1 MAIKQ
6 AAASSV
12 ADQFV
17 QKIERQNRKDKIIQL
32 VPVLV
37 LIGLFIIFS
46 IAAPGF
52 ATVENVVTMLGQT
65 ATPLAISLG
74 ITFVILLGCIDL
86 SVDGVMSLGGCV
98 VSMLVMNNM
107 NSMNM
112 GLFGIVISIAIGA
125 IIGLLV
131 GFIHIKARIPSF
143 MVSYGF
149 SGIAM
154 GAATA
159 ITGAVAPTIMDEGFR
174 NLALKSFLGIPFIAW
189 ISFAMFV
196 VAYILQE
203 YTAFGRYL
211 FAIGNDE
218 SIPKMTGVNISSVK
232 LKAFAWSGAMIG
244 LAGVLGAARLGM
256 GTILIGKNNLFP
268 AMTAVVLG
276 GTALTGGKGG
286 VLNTLLGVL
295 IVTELNNGLVLL
307 GVSPD
312 IQTGIQSLII
322 LAAVALSSVRGR
334 RVVSK

>member
-1 MAIKQ
+1 MAIKNAS
-6 AAASSV
+6 AASV

-32 VPVLV
+32 VPVCVLV
-37 LIGLFIIFS
+37 GLFVIFS

-52 ATVENVVTMLGQT
+52 ASIENVITMLGQT

-74 ITFVILLGCIDL
+74 ITFVILIGCIDL
-86 SVDGVMSLGGCV
+86 SVDGVMSLGGCA
-98 VSMLVMNNM
+98 VSMLVMNTM
-107 NSMNM
+107 NSMNL
-112 GLFGIVISIAIGA
+112 GVFGIVLTIGIGA
-125 IIGLLV
+125 LIGFLIGL
-131 GFIHIKARIPSF
+131 IHVKARIPSF
-143 MVSYGF
+143 MVSFGF

-159 ITGAVAPTIMDEGFR
+159 ITGAVAPNIMDEGFR
-174 NLALKSFLGIPFIAW
+174 NLALRSFLGIPYIAW
-189 ISFAMFV
+189 ISFIMFA

-218 SIPKMTGVNISSVK
+218 SIPKMTGVNITAVK
-232 LKAFAWSGAMIG
+232 LKAFIWSGAMIS

-256 GTILIGKNNLFP
+256 GTVLIGKNNLFP

-312 IQTGIQSLII
+312 IQTGIQSVII

>member
-6 AAASSV
+6 AAAQSV

-17 QKIERQNRKDKIIQL
+17 HKIEQQNRKDKIIQL

-37 LIGLFIIFS
+37 LIGLFIIF
-46 IAAPGF
+46 AVVAPGF
-52 ATVENVVTMLGQT
+52 ASVENVLTMLGQT

-74 ITFVILLGCIDL
+74 ITFVMLLGCIDL
-86 SVDGVMSLGGCV
+86 SVDGVMSLGGCA
-98 VSMLVMNNM
+98 VSMLVLNNM
-107 NSMNM
+107 TGLNM
-112 GLFGIVISIAIGA
+112 GIFGVILSVAICA
-125 IIGLLV
+125 AIGLLI
-131 GFIHIKARIPSF
+131 GLIHVKARIPSF

-174 NLALKSFLGIPFIAW
+174 NLALSNFLGIPYIAW
-189 ISFAMFV
+189 ISFAVFV

-211 FAIGNDE
+211 FAIGNNE
-218 SIPKMTGVNISSVK
+218 SIPKMTGVNIEAVK

-244 LAGVLGAARLGM
+244 LAGVLGASRLGM

-268 AMTAVVLG
+268 AQTAVVLG

-307 GVSPD
+307 GVSSD